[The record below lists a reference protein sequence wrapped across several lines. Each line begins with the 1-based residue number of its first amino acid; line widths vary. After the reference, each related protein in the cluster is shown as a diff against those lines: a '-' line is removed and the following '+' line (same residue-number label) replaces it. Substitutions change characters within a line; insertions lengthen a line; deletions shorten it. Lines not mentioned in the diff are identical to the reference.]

1 MEKSNGKQFQ
11 ILNYYKKN
19 RELYRKLGKRLERFL
34 KQSFEKEKIIYHS
47 ISSRAKTKESF
58 QKKIERKGY
67 TSIDFA
73 TDLCGLRVITF
84 LESETKIVQKFLRE
98 TFTIDESNS
107 EDKADNLGEDK
118 VGYKSIHLVAT
129 LPELLLQ
136 QPEFERFRDLKFE
149 IQVRTILQHAWA
161 EVEHD
166 KNYKFSGQL
175 PPDIKRRFKLLAGF
189 LEIADRE
196 FESISKEISEYEKK
210 VVNTIE
216 GNTLHEI
223 EINSTSL
230 RKYLNKK
237 FNINFSQGI
246 SPKIIKT
253 LHDRGV
259 KTLEDF
265 SKIEDSEIM
274 TKYFGNG
281 SKKFPARYDLMIK
294 HLLDY
299 REKQET
305 IL

>member
-1 MEKSNGKQFQ
+1 MENINFSQFQ

-19 RELYRKLGKRLERFL
+19 RELYRKMGKRLERFL
-34 KQSFEKEKIIYHS
+34 KHSFEKEKIVYHS
-47 ISSRAKTKESF
+47 ITSRAKTRESL

-67 TSIDFA
+67 TSLDLA

-84 LESETKIVQKFLRE
+84 LESETKIVENYLRSI
-98 TFTIDESNS
+98 FSIDESNS
-107 EDKADNLGEDK
+107 EDKSDNLGEDK
-118 VGYKSIHLVAT
+118 VGYKSIHLVGT
-129 LPELLLQ
+129 LPENLLLL
-136 QPEFERFRDLKFE
+136 PEFERFRDLKFE

-196 FESISKEISEYEKK
+196 FESISKEINEYEKR
-210 VVNTIE
+210 VLSTIE

-237 FNINFSQGI
+237 LNVNFSQGI
-246 SPKIIKT
+246 SPKIIS
-253 LHDRGV
+253 LLQDNGIN
-259 KTLEDF
+259 TLEDF
-265 SKIEDSEIM
+265 AKIEDLEIM
-274 TKYFGNG
+274 QKYFRNN

-299 REKQET
+299 KEKQS
-305 IL
+305 

>member
-1 MEKSNGKQFQ
+1 MENINFSQFQ

-19 RELYRKLGKRLERFL
+19 RELYRKMGKRLERFL
-34 KQSFEKEKIIYHS
+34 KHSFEKEKIVYHS
-47 ISSRAKTKESF
+47 ITSRAKTRESL

-67 TSIDFA
+67 TSLDLA

-84 LESETKIVQKFLRE
+84 LESETKIVENYLRSI
-98 TFTIDESNS
+98 FSIDESNS
-107 EDKADNLGEDK
+107 EDKSDNLGEDK
-118 VGYKSIHLVAT
+118 VGYKSIHLVGT
-129 LPELLLQ
+129 LPESLLLL
-136 QPEFERFRDLKFE
+136 PEFERFRDLKFE

-196 FESISKEISEYEKK
+196 FESISKEINEYEKR
-210 VVNTIE
+210 VLSTIE

-237 FNINFSQGI
+237 LNVNFSQGI
-246 SPKIIKT
+246 SPKIISLLQENDIKN
-253 LHDRGV
+253 
-259 KTLEDF
+259 LEDF
-265 SKIEDSEIM
+265 AKIEDLEIM
-274 TKYFGNG
+274 QKYFRNN

-299 REKQET
+299 KEKQS
-305 IL
+305 

>member
-1 MEKSNGKQFQ
+1 MENINFNQLQ

-19 RELYRKLGKRLERFL
+19 RELYRKMGKRLERFL
-34 KQSFEKEKIIYHS
+34 KHSFEKEKIVYHS
-47 ISSRAKTKESF
+47 ITSRAKTRESF
-58 QKKIERKGY
+58 QKKLERKGY
-67 TSIDFA
+67 TSIDLA

-84 LESETKIVQKFLRE
+84 LESETKIVENYLRAV
-98 TFTIDESNS
+98 FSIDESNS
-107 EDKADNLGEDK
+107 EDKSDNLGEDK
-118 VGYKSIHLVAT
+118 VGYKTIHLVAT
-129 LPELLLQ
+129 LPENLLIL
-136 QPEFERFRDLKFE
+136 PEFERFRDLKFE

-166 KNYKFSGQL
+166 KNYKFSGHL

-210 VVNTIE
+210 VVTTIE

-230 RKYLNKK
+230 RKYLNNK

-246 SPKIIKT
+246 SPKIINL
-253 LHDRGV
+253 LHE
-259 KTLEDF
+259 KQINTLEDF
-265 SKIEDSEIM
+265 VKIEDLEIM
-274 TKYFGNG
+274 QKYFGNN

-299 REKQET
+299 REKLNQ
-305 IL
+305 

>member
-1 MEKSNGKQFQ
+1 MEKINCNQFQ
-11 ILNYYKKN
+11 LLNYYKKN

-47 ISSRAKTKESF
+47 ITSRAKTRESF

-67 TSIDFA
+67 SCIEEA

-84 LESETKIVQKFLRE
+84 LESETKIVEHFLRH
-98 TFTIDESNS
+98 TFIIDESNS
-107 EDKADNLGEDK
+107 VDKSDTLGEDK

-129 LPELLLQ
+129 LPKSLLEL
-136 QPEFERFRDLKFE
+136 PEFERFEGLKFE

-175 PPDIKRRFKLLAGF
+175 PTDIKRRFKLLAGF

-196 FESISKEISEYEKK
+196 FESISKEITEYEKK

-237 FNINFSQGI
+237 FNITFSQGI
-246 SPKIIKT
+246 SPKIIAL
-253 LHDRGV
+253 LHSNNIN
-259 KTLEDF
+259 TLEDF
-265 SKIEDSEIM
+265 SKIEELEIM
-274 TKYFGNG
+274 KKYFGNG

-294 HLLDY
+294 NLLDY
-299 REKQET
+299 REKQF
-305 IL
+305 

>member
-1 MEKSNGKQFQ
+1 M
-11 ILNYYKKN
+11 
-19 RELYRKLGKRLERFL
+19 ERFL

-67 TSIDFA
+67 TSIDLA

-84 LESETKIVQKFLRE
+84 LESETKIVEHFLRQ
-98 TFTIDESNS
+98 TFSIDESNS
-107 EDKADNLGEDK
+107 EDKSNNLGEDK

-129 LPELLLQ
+129 LPENLLEL
-136 QPEFERFRDLKFE
+136 PEFERFKDLKFE

-210 VVNTIE
+210 VVHTIE

-246 SPKIIKT
+246 SPKIIKV
-253 LHDRGV
+253 LHDKEI

-265 SKIEDSEIM
+265 SKIEDFEIM
-274 TKYFGNG
+274 SKYFGNG

-299 REKQET
+299 KEKREV

>member
-1 MEKSNGKQFQ
+1 M
-11 ILNYYKKN
+11 
-19 RELYRKLGKRLERFL
+19 GKRLERFL
-34 KQSFEKEKIIYHS
+34 KQSFEKEKIVYHS

-67 TSIDFA
+67 TSIDLA

-84 LESETKIVQKFLRE
+84 LESETKIVENFLRQ
-98 TFTIDESNS
+98 TFSIDESNS
-107 EDKADNLGEDK
+107 EDKSNNLGEDK

-129 LPELLLQ
+129 LPENLLEL
-136 QPEFERFRDLKFE
+136 PEFERFKDLKFE

-210 VVNTIE
+210 VVHTIE

-246 SPKIIKT
+246 SPKIIKV
-253 LHDRGV
+253 LHDKEI

-265 SKIEDSEIM
+265 SKIEDFEIM
-274 TKYFGNG
+274 SKYFGNG

-299 REKQET
+299 KEKREV